1 MYWIENDIYKLDTNN
16 PSATREIAVTASG
29 KTFYGLA
36 IKSSNGDIVVSD
48 AGDFSQRSTIYIYTK
63 NGLERNSFKA
73 GLISGFMLIK

>member
-1 MYWIENDIYKLDTNN
+1 MYWIEQDVYKINTDDLLSTKEMVI
-16 PSATREIAVTASG
+16 SGAG

-36 IKSSNGDIVVSD
+36 VKSSNGDIVISD

-73 GLISGFMLIK
+73 GLISGYMLMK